1 MPLRT
6 WEKGDPMI
14 SKSTRMLLVVGALL
28 VGFGEAVAVGGAWV
42 FVVSFDINEGL
53 WKATEWTEPPQ
64 LALWLENDTTGAVR
78 TLFVTRRTASDD
90 WEGQSSV
97 PASLPYWVTRYQREF
112 GRERGPTSED
122 PLPDAVTGATPKLS
136 FSHAFEVEG
145 GEWSLYLEVNVSGD
159 YNEHYRRVVTDGV
172 LADFG
177 AGQPSLVYRARDI
190 TGADGPTR
198 LEIIG
203 QTSLAEE
210 PEEMLVE
217 PRHITSAHRLIQN
230 IALTTKRAVD

>member
-1 MPLRT
+1 
-6 WEKGDPMI
+6 MI
-14 SKSTRMLLVVGALL
+14 STSTRLLLVVGALL
-28 VGFGEAVAVGGAWV
+28 VAVGEDVAAREALA
-42 FVVSFDINEGL
+42 FVVSFDINEEL

-64 LALWLENDTTGAVR
+64 FALWLENDSTGAVR

-112 GRERGPTSED
+112 GRQSGPTSQD
-122 PLPDAVTGATPKLS
+122 PLPDAVTGATPKLT
-136 FSHAFEVEG
+136 FSHAFEVEEG
-145 GEWSLYLEVNVSGD
+145 DWSLFLEVNVSGD
-159 YNEHYRRVVTDGV
+159 YNEHYQRVVTDGA

-190 TGADGPTR
+190 VRADGPTP

-203 QTSLAEE
+203 QTTLAEA
-210 PEEMLVE
+210 PEVMLVE
-217 PRHITSAHRLIQN
+217 PHHITSAHRLIQN
-230 IALTTKRAVD
+230 IAFTTRRGED